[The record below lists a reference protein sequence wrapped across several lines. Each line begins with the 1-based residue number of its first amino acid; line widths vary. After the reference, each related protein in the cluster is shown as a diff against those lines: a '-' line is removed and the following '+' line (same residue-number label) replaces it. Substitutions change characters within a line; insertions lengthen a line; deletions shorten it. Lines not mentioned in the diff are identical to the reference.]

1 MTLSFRGFAMFR
13 DELFMISAWHGRCVG
28 NAGMNAADNRLLFR
42 VEHLDRFEARLAA
55 LVPVHAHVLS
65 ACKLAVTAALALA
78 LNHSAVASVAWFL
91 LFALLDYLDGVVA
104 RGRGQASAFG
114 RVWDRITDAPML
126 LMLGAFCVDLVPL
139 WLVVL
144 KLGVDVLFLVLF
156 IRGHG
161 STENRV
167 RTIFSYSMLLS
178 LLALSLGWPIPV
190 ELVYGL
196 FAVGIT
202 FSVLVAAYNTR
213 RVADL
218 LSFAN
223 LLCGLAIMAFAAMG
237 LLHLSIACLIGSV
250 IFDGLDGAAARR
262 WGGSRFGVLADD
274 IADGL
279 SYGIA
284 PGYAIAVTLPGTSGT
299 IVGVGYALFVGSR
312 LVFFTLNK
320 AENDPQHFRG
330 APSTLGAVV
339 VLCALQLFTRD
350 PLTVGMFVGAAIVAM
365 VSFDVRYR
373 HLGRALAQERW
384 RLWLALPIA
393 AVFGLGAWLA
403 GINGAVIVLLVLTV
417 GYGVRPTVNLL
428 VQRLRWT
435 RSNDD
440 EAPVP
445 PRDPSRPS

>member
-1 MTLSFRGFAMFR
+1 
-13 DELFMISAWHGRCVG
+13 
-28 NAGMNAADNRLLFR
+28 MNAAEHRLLFR
-42 VEHLDRFEARLAA
+42 VERLDRFEARLAS
-55 LVPVHAHVLS
+55 LVPVHANVLS
-65 ACKLAVTAALALA
+65 GFKLATTLALA
-78 LNHSAVASVAWFL
+78 FALHHGAAVASIAWFL
-91 LFALLDYLDGVVA
+91 LFSVLDYLDGVVA

-139 WLVVL
+139 WLVIA
-144 KLGVDVLFLVLF
+144 KLGVDVLLLVLYV
-156 IRGHG
+156 RGHG

-178 LLALSLGWPIPV
+178 LLALSLGWPVPV
-190 ELVYGL
+190 QLVYGL
-196 FAVGIT
+196 FALGIT

-213 RVADL
+213 RIADL

-237 LLHLSIACLIGSV
+237 QLHLSIACLLGSV

-284 PGYAIAVTLPGTSGT
+284 PGYAIAVSLPGVSGT
-299 IVGVGYALFVGSR
+299 IVGIGYALFVFSR

-320 AENDPQHFRG
+320 AEDDPEHFRG
-330 APSTLGAVV
+330 APSTLGAAIT
-339 VLCALQLFTRD
+339 LCALQLFGGD
-350 PLTVGMFVGAAIVAM
+350 PLTVGIFVGAAIVAM

-373 HLGRALAQERW
+373 HLGRVLAAERW
-384 RLWLALPIA
+384 RLWLGLPIA
-393 AVFGLGAWLA
+393 GAFAFGAWLA

-417 GYGVRPTVNLL
+417 GYG
-428 VQRLRWT
+428 
-435 RSNDD
+435 
-440 EAPVP
+440 A
-445 PRDPSRPS
+445 RPSINRAFRSRG